1 MELRHL
7 KYFIAVAEEQ
17 SFSKAAK
24 RLNIAQPPLSYQ
36 INILE
41 NELNLKLFNRNVR
54 PIELTL
60 AGKYFYQ

>member
-41 NELNLKLFNRNVR
+41 NELKLKLFNRNVR

-60 AGKYFYQ
+60 AG

>member
-54 PIELTL
+54 PI
-60 AGKYFYQ
+60 